1 MFPVAQ
7 KILRNWTS
15 SLSSR
20 APCSPPYAISVL
32 QILSARTLRLTA
44 NHDAATTLRLSRM
57 FINCARQNVWDY
69 GNAAKGLT
77 VRVGLC
83 GKEKTHRHEQ
93 IMKKNTI
100 SFENGNRALVI
111 TAPLDAS
118 AQTILDA
125 LEITSPRAV
134 ILLFGGAAGL
144 DDSRKAHLETLF
156 AEGVAP
162 VAAEL
167 GALIIDGGTQS
178 GVMAMIGEAVARDGR
193 GSQLLGLAP
202 KGKIAHPE
210 IAGASAGSDG
220 TPLEPNHSHFVL
232 VETAE
237 WGGETG
243 TMLELARAFNAPIV
257 AILVNGG
264 KIAGDEALQS
274 VRNGWQLLVIDG
286 SGRFADELSA
296 AVRDG
301 QVAKSVEVSEIARSG
316 RVTLFHVDDPAEKLR
331 DELHRMLRG

>member
-1 MFPVAQ
+1 
-7 KILRNWTS
+7 
-15 SLSSR
+15 
-20 APCSPPYAISVL
+20 
-32 QILSARTLRLTA
+32 
-44 NHDAATTLRLSRM
+44 M
-57 FINCARQNVWDY
+57 FINCARQNVWDC

-93 IMKKNTI
+93 IMKRNTI
-100 SFENGNRALVI
+100 SFENGNRAVVI
-111 TAPLDAS
+111 SAPRDTS
-118 AQTILDA
+118 AQAILDA

-134 ILLFGGAAGL
+134 ILIFGGAAGL

-156 AEGVAP
+156 ADGIAP

-178 GVMAMIGEAVARDGR
+178 GVMAMMGQAIARSPGT
-193 GSQLLGLAP
+193 SQLLGIAP
-202 KGKIAHPE
+202 KGKINHPE
-210 IAGASAGSDG
+210 LSDTSAVSDG

-232 VETAE
+232 VESNE

-243 TMLELARAFNAPIV
+243 KMLELARAFNAPIV

-264 KIAGDEALQS
+264 AIAADEALQS
-274 VRNGWQLLVIDG
+274 VRNGWQLLVFEG

-296 AVRDG
+296 AIRDG
-301 QVAKSVEVSEIARSG
+301 QSAKSTEVTEIARSG
-316 RVTLFHVDDPAEKLR
+316 RVVLFHVDNAASNLKIQLR
-331 DELHRMLRG
+331 RMLCNASYVSATSSGWSAGQGELD